1 MKIQGSIEFTISE
14 RTADRVRAE
23 MPVRPGMLNPYG
35 IVNAGAM
42 LWFADVCAS
51 VLVNGDQEFAVGASG
66 FPLGVSLNADF
77 MSNQEDG
84 VLFATSTFL
93 KRSRRL
99 NIVRTILSGDDD
111 KIIADVTTK
120 HLAAK

>member
-1 MKIQGSIEFTISE
+1 MKIQGSIEFTISQ
-14 RTADRVRAE
+14 RTSDQVTAE

-77 MSNQEDG
+77 MSNQQDG
-84 VLFATSTFL
+84 VLLATSTFL

-99 NIVRTILSGDDD
+99 NVVRTIISGNGG
-111 KIIADVTTK
+111 KIIAEVTTK
-120 HLAAK
+120 HLAAR